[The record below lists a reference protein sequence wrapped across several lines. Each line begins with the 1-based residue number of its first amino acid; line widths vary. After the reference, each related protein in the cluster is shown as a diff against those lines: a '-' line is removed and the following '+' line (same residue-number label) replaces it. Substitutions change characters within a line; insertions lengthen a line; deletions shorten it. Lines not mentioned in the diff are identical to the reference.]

1 MARVVQ
7 LDYIYVNAATFTAM
21 LKRIKLKR
29 QMQYHIENMERELRL
44 DVNDQLHHDPG

>member
-1 MARVVQ
+1 MARVLE

-29 QMQYHIENMERELRL
+29 QMQYEAENMERDLRL
-44 DVNDQLHHDPG
+44 LPIQF